1 MNEPNV
7 IWLVNPKVGSS
18 RFTTSRLWSSVG
30 SRPLKERRIAYKHS
44 LSCRQPGKKE
54 LYSHRCWFL
63 AAFRRIDQHKA

>member
-30 SRPLKERRIAYKHS
+30 SRPLKERRIAVVGSSQRSDASTSIKRDPS
-44 LSCRQPGKKE
+44 
-54 LYSHRCWFL
+54 
-63 AAFRRIDQHKA
+63 AV